1 MRGTHQ
7 RSQRNNQLNNQR
19 MASQRINQR
28 NKTARNN
35 ATVKKDTQVSYYNKN
50 FKNSPL
56 LPYTKI
62 LAYMK
67 TNFNEYYVL
76 KNKLESEG
84 NYKIITLDDCFDI
97 KDKFKI
103 GEREYTF
110 DSSIDGNP
118 DMPLDKLI
126 AYSFYIK
133 SSSMF
138 INKNKLEFLKLLKYQ
153 IGKDVRRHDRTINEK
168 EYKMAL
174 YSDQSKTNYVITD
187 IFYQTLIDTFYNAN
201 ASKQIDYDI
210 VNKMGLLSCQNM
222 YGLIT
227 DLITIKLSEITHPE
241 VNSVFRPDKSE
252 TIIIN
257 NEETSIEYF
266 FKSQIIMS
274 RDGEGMDPEYPCG
287 TLEFKLLF
295 DLKANIFKFTS
306 FKLTYNINNCGPE
319 IQNQGNNQG
328 QGQGNNQGQEPKK
341 DSLVKWEYA
350 LPAGVGIA
358 GLVATP
364 FLLGAFG
371 GKIKR
376 TPRKTKKTKKLRK
389 NKRSNKNKS
398 FMRR

>member
-1 MRGTHQ
+1 MSTR
-7 RSQRNNQLNNQR
+7 RNQRNNQLNNQR
-19 MASQRINQR
+19 IVNQRINER
-28 NKTARNN
+28 NKTVRR
-35 ATVKKDTQVSYYNKN
+35 KDTQVNYYNKN

-56 LPYTKI
+56 LPYTNI
-62 LAYMK
+62 ISYVK
-67 TNFNEYYVL
+67 TNFNEYSVL

-84 NYKIITLDDCFDI
+84 NYKIITLDDCFDL

-118 DMPLDKLI
+118 NMPLDKLI
-126 AYSFYIK
+126 AYSYYIK

-153 IGKDVRRHDRTINEK
+153 IGKDVRRHDRTINGK
-168 EYKMAL
+168 EYNASL

-187 IFYQTLIDTFYNAN
+187 IFYQTLIDAFYNAN
-201 ASKQIDYDI
+201 ANKQIDYDT
-210 VNKMGLLSCQNM
+210 VNKIGLLSCQNM

-227 DLITIKLSEITHPE
+227 DLITVKLSEITHPE

-257 NEETSIEYF
+257 NEQTTMEYL

-306 FKLTYNINNCGPE
+306 FKLSYNINKCGPE
-319 IQNQGNNQG
+319 VEKQGNNEG
-328 QGQGNNQGQEPKK
+328 QGVEPKK

-350 LPAGVGIA
+350 APAGIGTA

-364 FLLGAFG
+364 FLLGVFG

-376 TPRKTKKTKKLRK
+376 NIRKTKKTKRVRK
-389 NKRSNKNKS
+389 NKRSNRNKS
-398 FMRR
+398 FIRR

>member
-1 MRGTHQ
+1 MSTIRN
-7 RSQRNNQLNNQR
+7 QRNNQ
-19 MASQRINQR
+19 S
-28 NKTARNN
+28 NKTVR
-35 ATVKKDTQVSYYNKN
+35 KKDTQVSYYNKN

-56 LPYTKI
+56 LPYTNM

-67 TNFNEYYVL
+67 TKFNEYSVL

-84 NYKIITLDDCFDI
+84 NYKIITLDDCFDL

-138 INKNKLEFLKLLKYQ
+138 INKNKLEFLKLIKYQ
-153 IGKDVRRHDRTINEK
+153 IGKDVRRHDRTINGK
-168 EYKMAL
+168 EYNMSL
-174 YSDQSKTNYVITD
+174 YSDQSKTNYVVAD
-187 IFYQTLIDTFYNAN
+187 MFYQTLIDTFYIANAN
-201 ASKQIDYDI
+201 KEIDYNT
-210 VNKMGLLSCQNM
+210 VNKIGLLSCQNM

-227 DLITIKLSEITHPE
+227 DLITVKLSEITHPE

-257 NEETSIEYF
+257 NEQTTIEYF

-306 FKLTYNINNCGPE
+306 FKLNYNINNCGPE
-319 IQNQGNNQG
+319 IVNQGNNQG
-328 QGQGNNQGQEPKK
+328 QGQGEGQEKK
-341 DSLVKWEYA
+341 DSLIKWEYA
-350 LPAGVGIA
+350 LPAGVGAA

-364 FLLGAFG
+364 FLLAAFG

-376 TPRKTKKTKKLRK
+376 TPRKIKKTLKKTKKTKKLRK
-389 NKRSNKNKS
+389 NKRNKS

>member
-1 MRGTHQ
+1 MSTR
-7 RSQRNNQLNNQR
+7 RNQRNNQLNNQR
-19 MASQRINQR
+19 MTSQRINQR
-28 NKTARNN
+28 NKTARR
-35 ATVKKDTQVSYYNKN
+35 KDTQVSYYNKN

-56 LPYTKI
+56 LPYTNI

-67 TNFNEYYVL
+67 TKFNEYSVL

-84 NYKIITLDDCFDI
+84 NYKIITLDDCFDL

-110 DSSIDGNP
+110 DSPIDGNH

-138 INKNKLEFLKLLKYQ
+138 IDKNKLEFLKLLKYQ
-153 IGKDVRRHDRTINEK
+153 IGKDVRRHDRTINGK
-168 EYKMAL
+168 EYNMSL
-174 YSDQSKTNYVITD
+174 YSDQSKTNYVVTD

-201 ASKQIDYDI
+201 ANKEIDYDI

-227 DLITIKLSEITHPE
+227 DLITVKLSEITHPE

-257 NEETSIEYF
+257 NEQTTIEYF

-295 DLKANIFKFTS
+295 DLKANIFKFTL
-306 FKLTYNINNCGPE
+306 FKLSYNINKCGPE
-319 IQNQGNNQG
+319 IVNQGNNQG
-328 QGQGNNQGQEPKK
+328 QGQGQEPEAKK

-350 LPAGVGIA
+350 LPAGVGAA

-364 FLLGAFG
+364 FLLAAFG

-376 TPRKTKKTKKLRK
+376 TPRKIKKTKKLRK
-389 NKRSNKNKS
+389 NKKSNKNKS

>member
-1 MRGTHQ
+1 MSTKRN
-7 RSQRNNQLNNQR
+7 QRNNQLNNQK
-19 MASQRINQR
+19 IVNQR
-28 NKTARNN
+28 NKTVRRNPP
-35 ATVKKDTQVSYYNKN
+35 VRKDTQVNYYNKN

-56 LPYTKI
+56 LPYTNI
-62 LAYMK
+62 IAYVK
-67 TNFNEYYVL
+67 TNFNEYSVL

-110 DSSIDGNP
+110 DSSISGNP
-118 DMPLDKLI
+118 NMPLDKLI
-126 AYSFYIK
+126 AYSYYIK

-153 IGKDVRRHDRTINEK
+153 IGKDVRRQDRTINGK
-168 EYKMAL
+168 EYTTSL
-174 YSDQSKTNYVITD
+174 YSDSSKTNYVITD
-187 IFYQTLIDTFYNAN
+187 IFYQTLIDAFYNAN
-201 ASKQIDYDI
+201 ANKQIDYNT

-227 DLITIKLSEITHPE
+227 DLITVKLSEITHPE

-257 NEETSIEYF
+257 NEQTTIEFF
-266 FKSQIIMS
+266 FKSQIVMS
-274 RDGEGMDPEYPCG
+274 RDGGGMDPEYPCG

-306 FKLTYNINNCGPE
+306 FKLSYNINKCGPE
-319 IQNQGNNQG
+319 IKNQGNNQG
-328 QGQGNNQGQEPKK
+328 QGQEAKK

-350 LPAGVGIA
+350 LPAGIGAA

-364 FLLGAFG
+364 FLLAAFG
-371 GKIKR
+371 GKMKR
-376 TPRKTKKTKKLRK
+376 NFRKIRKTKKLRK

>member
-1 MRGTHQ
+1 MSTIRN
-7 RSQRNNQLNNQR
+7 QRNNQ
-19 MASQRINQR
+19 S
-28 NKTARNN
+28 NKTVR
-35 ATVKKDTQVSYYNKN
+35 KKDTQVSYYNKN

-56 LPYTKI
+56 LPYTNM

-67 TNFNEYYVL
+67 TKFNEYSVL

-84 NYKIITLDDCFDI
+84 NYKIITLDDCFDL

-138 INKNKLEFLKLLKYQ
+138 INKNKLEFLKLIKYQ
-153 IGKDVRRHDRTINEK
+153 IGKDVRRHDRTINGK
-168 EYKMAL
+168 EYNMSL
-174 YSDQSKTNYVITD
+174 YSDQSKTNYVVAD
-187 IFYQTLIDTFYNAN
+187 MFYQTLIDTFYIANAN
-201 ASKQIDYDI
+201 KEIDYNT
-210 VNKMGLLSCQNM
+210 VNKIGLLSCQNM

-227 DLITIKLSEITHPE
+227 DLITVKLSEITHPE

-257 NEETSIEYF
+257 NEQTTIEYF
-266 FKSQIIMS
+266 FKSQIVMS
-274 RDGEGMDPEYPCG
+274 RDGGAMDLEYPCG

-295 DLKANIFKFTS
+295 DLKENIFKFTS
-306 FKLTYNINNCGPE
+306 FKLSYNINNCGPE
-319 IQNQGNNQG
+319 IVNQGNNQG
-328 QGQGNNQGQEPKK
+328 QGQGEGQEKK
-341 DSLVKWEYA
+341 DSLIKWEYA
-350 LPAGVGIA
+350 LPAGVGAA

-364 FLLGAFG
+364 FLLAAFG

-376 TPRKTKKTKKLRK
+376 TPRKIKKTLKKTKKTKKLRK
-389 NKRSNKNKS
+389 NKRNKS

>member
-1 MRGTHQ
+1 MSTR
-7 RSQRNNQLNNQR
+7 RNQRNNQLNNQR
-19 MASQRINQR
+19 ITNQRINER
-28 NKTARNN
+28 NKTVRR
-35 ATVKKDTQVSYYNKN
+35 KDTKVGYYNKN

-62 LAYMK
+62 IEYVK
-67 TNFNEYYVL
+67 TNFNEYSSL
-76 KNKLESEG
+76 KNKLQSEG
-84 NYKIITLDDCFDI
+84 NDKIITLDDCFDI

-110 DSSIDGNP
+110 DSAIDGNP
-118 DMPLDKLI
+118 NMPLDKLI
-126 AYSFYIK
+126 AYSYYIK

-153 IGKDVRRHDRTINEK
+153 IGKDVRRQDRTINGK
-168 EYKMAL
+168 EYSTSL

-187 IFYQTLIDTFYNAN
+187 MFYQTLIDAFYNAN
-201 ASKQIDYDI
+201 ANKQIDYDT

-227 DLITIKLSEITHPE
+227 DLITVKLSEITHPE
-241 VNSVFRPDKSE
+241 VNSVFRPDKFES
-252 TIIIN
+252 IIIN
-257 NEETSIEYF
+257 NEQTTMEYL

-306 FKLTYNINNCGPE
+306 FKLSYNINKCGPE
-319 IQNQGNNQG
+319 VENQGNNQGNNQG
-328 QGQGNNQGQEPKK
+328 QGPELKK
-341 DSLVKWEYA
+341 DSLIKWEYA
-350 LPAGVGIA
+350 APAGIGTA

-364 FLLGAFG
+364 FLLGVFG
-371 GKIKR
+371 GKINR
-376 TPRKTKKTKKLRK
+376 TPRKIRKTKRVRK

>member
-1 MRGTHQ
+1 MSTR
-7 RSQRNNQLNNQR
+7 RNQRNNQLNNQR
-19 MASQRINQR
+19 ITNQRIKTVRR
-28 NKTARNN
+28 NPPVR
-35 ATVKKDTQVSYYNKN
+35 KDTQVSYYNKN

-56 LPYTKI
+56 LPYTNI
-62 LAYMK
+62 ISYVK
-67 TNFNEYYVL
+67 TNFNEYSVL

-118 DMPLDKLI
+118 NMPLDKLI
-126 AYSFYIK
+126 AYSYYIK

-153 IGKDVRRHDRTINEK
+153 IGKDVRRHDRTINGK
-168 EYKMAL
+168 EYNASL

-187 IFYQTLIDTFYNAN
+187 IFYQTLIDAFYSANAN
-201 ASKQIDYDI
+201 KQIDYDT
-210 VNKMGLLSCQNM
+210 VNKIGLLSCQNM

-227 DLITIKLSEITHPE
+227 DLITVKLSEITHPE

-257 NEETSIEYF
+257 NEQTTMEYL

-306 FKLTYNINNCGPE
+306 FKLSYNINKCGPE
-319 IQNQGNNQG
+319 VENQGNNEG
-328 QGQGNNQGQEPKK
+328 QGVEPKK

-350 LPAGVGIA
+350 APAGIGTA

-364 FLLGAFG
+364 FLLGVFG

-376 TPRKTKKTKKLRK
+376 NIRKTKKTKRVRK

-398 FMRR
+398 FIRR